1 MAERGSS
8 CYPSGSWEGFSGSVS
23 QDVSRTISRY
33 SPFHRR
39 NALISFYIS
48 ASNKRVKPVDVRR
61 IEHEDFIDYEIEF
74 VELNNDEADT
84 EEFIFDIEDFSNNSR
99 DKVQNDNEDSESEEV
114 NLVSFVDVNTVR
126 SKQRARGGVKL
137 CHSFVYQH
145 IIA

>member
-1 MAERGSS
+1 M
-8 CYPSGSWEGFSGSVS
+8 
-23 QDVSRTISRY
+23 
-33 SPFHRR
+33 
-39 NALISFYIS
+39 
-48 ASNKRVKPVDVRR
+48 DVRR

-126 SKQRARGGVKL
+126 SKQRARGGDIRRRRRIKL
-137 CHSFVYQH
+137 KRDPVRNVINDAGNQITEHKPDKNNFRYGVH
-145 IIA
+145 